1 MLGVRWKGQEEGV
14 KWDQMWRKPVS
25 EPRLAEKSCGFQDK
39 DQNVR
44 VILPLF

>member
-1 MLGVRWKGQEEGV
+1 MLRVRWKGKGV
-14 KWDQMWRKPVS
+14 SWDQMWRKPVS
-25 EPRLAEKSCGFQDK
+25 EPRIAEKSCGFQDK